1 MIVRSDGYEPILEVI
16 LDTVTLTSSM
26 NDIQLLS
33 AESCNVRPKKCE
45 CDLIAH
51 PHLRFGA

>member
-33 AESCNVRPKKCE
+33 AESCNVWSKKRE
-45 CDLIAH
+45 RDLISH
-51 PHLRFGA
+51 PLLRFGA

>member
-16 LDTVTLTSSM
+16 LDTVTLTSSV

-33 AESCNVRPKKCE
+33 AESCNVWSEWRE